1 VLSYYLVFCATTAIM
16 AVFSLYNEVLLELD
30 SGKAEN
36 IIKNKNLSRVVFFLL
51 ALIAAPI
58 VIFAVIFPSV
68 KERFIGAM
76 SEELNKD

>member
-1 VLSYYLVFCATTAIM
+1 M

-36 IIKNKNLSRVVFFLL
+36 IIKNKNLSRFVFFLL
-51 ALIAAPI
+51 ALVAAPI

-68 KERFIGAM
+68 KERFISAM

>member
-1 VLSYYLVFCATTAIM
+1 MLSYYLVFCGTTAIM

-36 IIKNKNLSRVVFFLL
+36 IIQNKNLSRVVFFLL
-51 ALIAAPI
+51 AYVAAPI

-68 KERFIGAM
+68 KERFIDAM